1 MADIPMKFRMT
12 SFIALVTILTL
23 TTLPSAFAGKV
34 YKWVDKDGNVHYSA
48 EKPSS
53 GAQEMKVKSKPSSSA
68 ATSDTTSDDS
78 DEKAK
83 KDKEEEKVKVS
94 SEKEAKEIEKKNEEI
109 RKKNCS
115 IAKRRAATIEQGGRL
130 YEVDEHGERH
140 YWDDDTRSA
149 KMDEAE
155 AQIKE
160 WCK

>member
-1 MADIPMKFRMT
+1 MKYRIT
-12 SFIALVTILTL
+12 LSLPLIAMLIL
-23 TTLPSAFAGKV
+23 AFVPGALAAKV

-53 GAQEMKVKSKPSSSA
+53 GAQEMKVKSKPSSS
-68 ATSDTTSDDS
+68 DEDS
-78 DEKAK
+78 EEQSSSNDEQAKKEKA
-83 KDKEEEKVKVS
+83 EEEKVKVS
-94 SEKEAKEIEKKNEEI
+94 SEKEAAEIEKKNEEI

-115 IAKRRAATIEQGGRL
+115 IAKRKAATIEQGGRL
-130 YEVDEHGERH
+130 YEVDESGERH
-140 YWDDDTRSA
+140 YWDDDTRRA